1 MDLDREDPGSIF
13 VGDGM
18 TDPPVLSNKPRPEVQ
33 LPPEPWWARY
43 GRIAAVAFFALWVVA
58 CVVMFIVR

>member
-13 VGDGM
+13 AGDGT
-18 TDPPVLSNKPRPEVQ
+18 TDPLVPSDKPRPKVQ
-33 LPPEPWWARY
+33 LPAESWWARY

-58 CVVMFIVR
+58 GLVTFIVR